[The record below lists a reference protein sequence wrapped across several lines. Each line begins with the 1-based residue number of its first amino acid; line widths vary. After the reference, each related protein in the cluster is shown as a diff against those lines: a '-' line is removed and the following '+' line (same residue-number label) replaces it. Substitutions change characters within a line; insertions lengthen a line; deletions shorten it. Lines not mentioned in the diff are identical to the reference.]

1 MDETSGESRA
11 KASAGRKR
19 YSRSLP
25 KDPVTRACEIILYEF
40 IRATRIHVFSLIFVS
55 KYLSRIEFSF
65 SLLQRLNADMISRS
79 FKKISLD
86 RSRLKQVVKINEI
99 CRGCM

>member
-25 KDPVTRACEIILYEF
+25 KDPCVTPACEIILYEF
-40 IRATRIHVFSLIFVS
+40 IRVTRNTNFV
-55 KYLSRIEFSF
+55 RIEFFLF

-79 FKKISLD
+79 FKKDKISLD
-86 RSRLKQVVKINEI
+86 RSGLKQIVKINEI
-99 CRGCM
+99 YRERM